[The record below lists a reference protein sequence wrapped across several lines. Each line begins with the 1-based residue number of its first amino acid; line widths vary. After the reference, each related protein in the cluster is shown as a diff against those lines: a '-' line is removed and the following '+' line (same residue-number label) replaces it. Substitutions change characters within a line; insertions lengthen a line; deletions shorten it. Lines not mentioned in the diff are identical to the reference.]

1 MNKLKIN
8 KEDIFYPYLKLWNG
22 GLNLLDKCYIWSVN
36 KDNPATDFILFFI
49 LPPLLLL
56 FLLTGTILFPL
67 RGLDLLV
74 DRIIITW
81 LDRISDRWQVTGTII
96 SIISLIPL
104 SLFLPGALYQRKVR
118 ARKQKREWDE
128 EVMSHLDVRIKENN
142 INFIPKKTILKHKL

>member
-22 GLNLLDKCYIWSVN
+22 GLNLLDKCYIWSAD
-36 KDNPATDFILFFI
+36 KDNPTIALISLVILT
-49 LPPLLLL
+49 PLLLS

-74 DRIIITW
+74 DRTIIPW
-81 LDRISDRWQVTGTII
+81 VDRISDRWQII
-96 SIISLIPL
+96 GIFISFICLPPL
-104 SLFLPGALYQRKVR
+104 LLFLPGALYQKKVR

-128 EVMSHLDVRIKENN
+128 EVMSHLDVRIKENK

>member
-8 KEDIFYPYLKLWNG
+8 KEDVFYPYLKLWNG
-22 GLNLLDKCYIWSVN
+22 GLNLLDKCYIWSVD
-36 KDNPATDFILFFI
+36 KDKAGTGFILFLI
-49 LPPLLLL
+49 LTPLLLS

-81 LDRISDRWQVTGTII
+81 LDRISDRWQIIGIII
-96 SIISLIPL
+96 SFICLPPL
-104 SLFLPGALYQRKVR
+104 LLFLPGALYQKKVR

-128 EVMSHLDVRIKENN
+128 EVMSHLDVRIKENK